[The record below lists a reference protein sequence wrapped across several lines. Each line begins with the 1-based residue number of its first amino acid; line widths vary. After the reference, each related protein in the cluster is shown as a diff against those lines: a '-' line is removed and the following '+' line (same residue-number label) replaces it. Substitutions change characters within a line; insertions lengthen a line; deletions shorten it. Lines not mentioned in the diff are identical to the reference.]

1 MGSRGVRIVVIP
13 KWVTFVLLVL
23 TTAAM
28 AAFVYVLSG
37 RAYATGRNPLGNLMV
52 RAVEHNAPSGDVML
66 AAFMPFTLH
75 ALVFLPWG
83 FLCFALID
91 RPSIPRSRTYLFT
104 LFAAL
109 ALAMLFVAWQIVLP
123 TRVLTLNDVLA
134 NATGA
139 LVGASLAHLRRQVRI
154 RFDT

>member
-1 MGSRGVRIVVIP
+1 VRIVVIP
-13 KWVTFVLLVL
+13 KWVTCVLLVL
-23 TTAAM
+23 TTATM

-52 RAVEHNAPSGDVML
+52 RAVEHNTPRPSGNVML
-66 AAFMPFTLH
+66 AAFMPFTLQ
-75 ALVFLPWG
+75 ALLFLPWG

-91 RPSIPRSRTYLFT
+91 RPSISRGRTYLFT
-104 LFAAL
+104 FAGAL

-139 LVGASLAHLRRQVRI
+139 LVGACLAHLRRRLHI
-154 RFDT
+154 RFAV